1 MKGMR
6 ALLLVAA
13 LTIAAGLLFGLAP
26 GIDVD
31 AARLFG
37 TTGTGFVMRLD
48 ATALVMRQVGL
59 WMPIIVAACCLLVL
73 LAPIVNPLYRS
84 RIDARSLAA
93 IVLTFVLGP
102 GLLVN
107 VVLKDNW
114 HRPRP
119 IQVVEFGG
127 VNQFKP
133 WWDTSGACNVN
144 CSFVSGE
151 VSGAVAMATAAAL
164 VPAAYAGSALMAAIA
179 FAVVVAFLRMA
190 FGGHFLSDIV
200 MAALFTEFIAVALMT
215 LFHDPR
221 WRYGRPGVL
230 DGDIRALAFRLRM
243 QASRS

>member
-6 ALLLVAA
+6 ALLLVLA
-13 LTIAAGLLFGLAP
+13 LTVAAGLLFGFFPQIDLA
-26 GIDVD
+26 
-31 AARLFG
+31 AAHLFG

-48 ATALVMRQVGL
+48 TTALVMRQIGL
-59 WMPIIVAACCLLVL
+59 WMPIIVASCCCLLL
-73 LAPIVNPLYRS
+73 LAPFVNPQYRS
-84 RIDARSLAA
+84 RVDARSLAA

-102 GLLVN
+102 GLFVN

-127 VNQFKP
+127 VDQFKV
-133 WWDTSGACNVN
+133 WWDDSGACNVN

-164 VPAAYAGSALMAAIA
+164 VPAAYAGSALMIAIA
-179 FAVVVAFLRMA
+179 FAVAVAFLRMA

-215 LFHDPR
+215 LFHSPR
-221 WRYGRPGVL
+221 WRYGRPGML
-230 DGDIRALAFRLRM
+230 EGDIRTMAFRLRT
-243 QASRS
+243 QASGP